1 MPRWAPDAA
10 LRLERAAME
19 LFTEKGFAGATVPQI
34 AQRAGLTTRTFFR
47 HFADKRDVLF
57 LRERELP
64 AVVAQLLATAPP
76 GLDPMALAMHGLE
89 SAASGDLERWKD
101 DIRARRM
108 IVESEPQLRERERLK
123 SAVLTDAIRDGLRS
137 GGVDPADA
145 VLTAAVAT
153 ALFDAAL
160 EQWLTGGDDVPLV
173 EVLARLRARLGR
185 LASAPVAA
193 GACVP
198 QAPAWS

>member
-10 LRLERAAME
+10 LRLEQAAIE
-19 LFTEKGFAGATVPQI
+19 LFAEKGFAGATVPEI

-64 AVVAQLLATAPP
+64 AVVAELLATAPP
-76 GLDPMALAMHGLE
+76 GLDPLALAMHGLE
-89 SAASGDLERWKD
+89 SAATGDLERWKD
-101 DIRARRM
+101 DIRTRRA

-123 SAVLTDAIRDGLRS
+123 SAVLTDAIRDGLRA
-137 GGVDPADA
+137 GGVDADGA
-145 VLTAAVAT
+145 ALTAAVAS

-160 EQWLTGGDDVPLV
+160 ERWLGGDDGLPLV

-185 LASAPVAA
+185 LASVPVAGG
-193 GACVP
+193 GAEDEGVLR
-198 QAPAWS
+198 

>member
-19 LFTEKGFAGATVPQI
+19 LFAEKGFAGATVPEI

-64 AVVAQLLATAPP
+64 SVVADLLGQAPA

-89 SAASGDLERWKD
+89 SVAAGDLERWKVD
-101 DIRARRM
+101 VRARRAV
-108 IVESEPQLRERERLK
+108 IESEPQLRERERLK
-123 SAVLTDAIRDGLRS
+123 SATLTDAVRDGLLAA
-137 GGVDPADA
+137 GVTPEDA
-145 VLTAAVAT
+145 ALTAAIAI

-160 EQWLTGGDDVPLV
+160 EEWLTGDDDVPLV
-173 EVLARLRARLGR
+173 EVLRRLRRRLER
-185 LASAPVAA
+185 LSRIAVPASPR
-193 GACVP
+193 
-198 QAPAWS
+198 